1 MSFFVQNFNDYYM
14 KKHWVMDY
22 ETLANCFVAVFEDYK
37 SLETKIFVVHD
48 LQNDFGKFILFLKD
62 NIRKKEWHISY
73 NGLAFD
79 AQVTHYILEN
89 HTKWDADLKGSEIAC
104 AIYNYAQICIQ
115 KSNNKEWGDYPQ
127 WKMEIGQIDLFK
139 LHHWDNPAKRSSLKW
154 IQYSMDWEN
163 ILDMPIHHETEITTK
178 EELDTIIGYCI
189 NDVRSTKEIFKRSIS
204 QIKLRKELTST
215 YGINLFS
222 ASEPRISKEIF
233 GYYLSRNL
241 NIPKRD
247 LKKMRTYR
255 DVLKIK
261 DILLSY
267 ISFTSPEFKVLHERF
282 KSLDI
287 DASKLKGSFKYRVN
301 YKGVNTDFGLGGVH
315 GARKKG
321 VYESNDDVVIM
332 SSDVTS
338 FYPNLAIKNQW
349 SPGHFPKEEFCDQY
363 EWFFE
368 ERKKIP
374 KSNPMNYVYKIILN
388 STFGLSNDDK
398 SFFYDPELCAR
409 ITING
414 QLTLM
419 MLYEQIMERIPDAIA
434 LIHNTDGIE
443 TIIPRKDMDLYMEIC
458 KEWEDTTNLNLE
470 HDEYQKLVLADVN
483 NYIGVNNYIDVDIT
497 KWREVK
503 QSQPHYLFKVENDK
517 FSFAPVK
524 LKGRFDFHNLQLHK
538 NKSKLVIPKAI
549 YQYFV
554 NNVLPE
560 EYLTQNK
567 NILDYCI
574 GGKSKGDWQQQARF
588 IKDGV
593 YTEESLQKINRYF
606 ISNTGVKIVKVNKN
620 DRREI
625 QLESGKW
632 QQTIFNKMEVRPK
645 WDNYDLNKGY
655 YLAAIEKEIN
665 DIISISTNQLKLF

>member
-1 MSFFVQNFNDYYM
+1 MR
-14 KKHWVMDY
+14 HWVMDY
-22 ETLANCFVAVFEDYK
+22 ETLKNCFTGVFEHYK
-37 SLETKIFVVHD
+37 TTETKVFVIHD
-48 LQNDFGKFILFLKD
+48 LRNDLDSFISFLEE
-62 NIRKKEWHISY
+62 NINNKEWHISY

-79 AQVTHYILEN
+79 GQVTHYIIDN
-89 HTKWDADLKGSEIAC
+89 HFLWSDLSGCEIAQI
-104 AIYNYAQICIQ
+104 IYKYAQRCIQ
-115 KSNNKEWGDYPQ
+115 KSNAKEFSDYPQ
-127 WKMEIGQIDLFK
+127 WKMKISQIDVFK

-163 ILDMPIHHETEITTK
+163 ILDMPIHHETEITTQK
-178 EELDTIIGYCI
+178 EIDIILEYCV
-189 NDVRSTKEIFKRSIS
+189 NDVRSTKEIYNRSKS
-204 QIKLRKELTST
+204 QIGLRKELTKT

-222 ASEPRISKEIF
+222 ASEPRISKELF
-233 GYYLSRNL
+233 GYYLTQML

-247 LKKMRTYR
+247 LRNMRTHR
-255 DVLKIK
+255 DIIKIK
-261 DILLSY
+261 DIILPY
-267 ISFTSPEFKVLHERF
+267 VKFTSPEFNMLLQRF
-282 KSLDI
+282 NSLEV
-287 DASKLKGSFKYRVN
+287 DANNLKGSFKYKLD
-301 YKGVNTDFGLGGVH
+301 YKNVITHFGLGGAH
-315 GARKKG
+315 GAASKG
-321 VYESNDDVVIM
+321 VYESDDDMIIM

-338 FYPNLAIKNQW
+338 FYPNLAIKNKW
-349 SPGHFPKEEFCDQY
+349 SPGHFPTKEFCDQY

-388 STFGLSNDDK
+388 STFGLSNDVN
-398 SFFYDPELCAR
+398 SFFYDPELCMR

-419 MLYEQIMERIPDAIA
+419 MLYEQIMERIPGAIP
-434 LIHNTDGIE
+434 LLQNTDGVE
-443 TIIPRKDMDLYMEIC
+443 TLIPRLYVEKYMLIC
-458 KEWEDTTNLNLE
+458 KEWEETTNLNLE

-554 NNVLPE
+554 KDILPE
-560 EYLTQNK
+560 DYLETNK

-574 GGKSKGDWQQQARF
+574 GGKSKGDWKQVAKS
-588 IKDGV
+588 IKDGI
-593 YTEESLQKINRYF
+593 YNEKDLQKINRYY
-606 ISNTGVKIVKVNKN
+606 ISKSGVKIIKLNKN
-620 DRREI
+620 DGREI
-625 QLESGKW
+625 QLEAGKW
-632 QQTIFNKMEVRPK
+632 LQTVYNDMKVEPK
-645 WDNYDLNKGY
+645 WENYDINKVY
-655 YLAAIEKEIN
+655 YLEAIEKEIN
-665 DIISISTNQLKLF
+665 NILTVSSNQLKLF